1 MSGRLVKFLIY
12 VVVGTVDSRSA
23 YPHTYD
29 QSSYPV
35 AVTIKAVCGFV
46 RCKISVGEPCVT
58 IDYSLYV
65 ESMSSRD
72 ESNTIVLPFSYRTIC
87 LA

>member
-1 MSGRLVKFLIY
+1 MSGRLGKFLIY
-12 VVVGTVDSRSA
+12 VVVGTVDRRSA
-23 YPHTYD
+23 YPHTFD

-35 AVTIKAVCGFV
+35 PVTTNDVCGFV
-46 RCKISVGEPCVT
+46 RCRISVGEPCVT
-58 IDYSLYV
+58 IDYNLYI

-72 ESNTIVLPFSYRTIC
+72 GSNTIVLPFSYRTIC